1 MSILLVR
8 EKFEFANGIH
18 TWKVKV
24 HKSCSMIAI
33 GVCTLGKA
41 TGWWYCSTGCT
52 VDNTGSEAV
61 LGPKFEDF
69 TSMDFISVKLD
80 IDAQKIYFGRNDEM
94 LELAFSGVPS
104 GPFCPTAKISGF
116 NVTQKDVQ
124 FIHEDGGSKDIT
136 SLMLDGKMDEAGS
149 TEAPFACTTAKVK
162 KQAGGPEPQIL
173 TQPEAKS
180 KPEASAK
187 EMEKVKAES
196 GKKHEH
202 DCKAHKHEVDHH
214 KHDKATS
221 ADDGSRP
228 KPAWVDAAGRL
239 LHNTKTSASWC
250 KGHGPMFKTKKG
262 SCSRC
267 ECLPCPECVHAFQ
280 NIRDTLLSMLTKYHC
295 EVDTGTLMNYSLMFT
310 GLKKN
315 GDVKV
320 DVHHRCCAKHKQ
332 RFISSLTINTCCRK
346 HKVETCERIVQTLKE
361 NARSNRPNETRHE
374 SGLAGDDFGHDI
386 DELETDDMEEEEE
399 EEDEEH
405 GDLEGE
411 ESSAHS
417 SDSSHKAEATPDDDE
432 PSSLRSSNTS
442 GVHHGHNAQNQ
453 PKGSRHS
460 KKRGKR

>member
-1 MSILLVR
+1 
-8 EKFEFANGIH
+8 
-18 TWKVKV
+18 
-24 HKSCSMIAI
+24 
-33 GVCTLGKA
+33 
-41 TGWWYCSTGCT
+41 
-52 VDNTGSEAV
+52 
-61 LGPKFEDF
+61 
-69 TSMDFISVKLD
+69 MDFISVKLD
-80 IDAQKIYFGRNDEM
+80 IDARKIYFGRNDDSP
-94 LELAFSGVPS
+94 ELAFNGVPS

-136 SLMLDGKMDEAGS
+136 SLMLDAKMDEVPDAVEVPSPCATGS
-149 TEAPFACTTAKVK
+149 AKKSVDVQTSTK
-162 KQAGGPEPQIL
+162 
-173 TQPEAKS
+173 PEAKT
-180 KPEASAK
+180 
-187 EMEKVKAES
+187 KAEAPAAVK
-196 GKKHEH
+196 GEKAKAEGEKRHEH
-202 DCKAHKHEVDHH
+202 DCKAHRHDAEHH

-239 LHNTKTSASWC
+239 LHGTKTSSSWC

-295 EVDTGTLMNYSLMFT
+295 DVDTSTLMNYSLMFT

-346 HKVETCERIVQTLKE
+346 HKVETCERIVQTLKD
-361 NARSNRPNETRHE
+361 NTRSNRPNETRHE
-374 SGLAGDDFGHDI
+374 SGLAGDDFGHDM
-386 DELETDDMEEEEE
+386 DELETDDMDEE
-399 EEDEEH
+399 EEDEEEEEEH

-417 SDSSHKAEATPDDDE
+417 SDSSHKANPEDGE
-432 PSSLRSSNTS
+432 SNSRRSGNPSAVQHT
-442 GVHHGHNAQNQ
+442 HNHQNKA
-453 PKGSRHS
+453 KGSRHS